1 MKTFGHKFKIYFP
14 SFIYSKVTKMCF
26 EIKNFREGVNPKKKK
41 SLLYFESILFASKI
55 TVLHIYHFKFFL
67 DLLQLR
73 RHLKERKGTPQGFA
87 GKFEQGLI
95 WQKKKNL
102 SRSVLS
108 ISLEPIASPTAG
120 TYLLFNSKPY
130 RNCAEYVIPFYITVL
145 IVFKSKSLGYL
156 TKIKIVKKWLYS
168 FCLLKMYTKFL
179 DSMLVVN
186 YFTGSNYPKQYFQT
200 EAKNETIDSDTY
212 F

>member
-41 SLLYFESILFASKI
+41 SLFYFESILFASKI

-95 WQKKKNL
+95 
-102 SRSVLS
+102 
-108 ISLEPIASPTAG
+108 
-120 TYLLFNSKPY
+120 
-130 RNCAEYVIPFYITVL
+130 
-145 IVFKSKSLGYL
+145 
-156 TKIKIVKKWLYS
+156 
-168 FCLLKMYTKFL
+168 
-179 DSMLVVN
+179 
-186 YFTGSNYPKQYFQT
+186 
-200 EAKNETIDSDTY
+200 
-212 F
+212 

>member
-1 MKTFGHKFKIYFP
+1 MTLERPRNINCIYNWIVLLAEYIRFSIRMKTFGHKFKIYFP

-87 GKFEQGLI
+87 GNFEQGLI
-95 WQKKKNL
+95 WQKINFI
-102 SRSVLS
+102 SLS
-108 ISLEPIASPTAG
+108 IIYIPWTYCLPNGRDISPLQQQTLQELCRLCD
-120 TYLLFNSKPY
+120 TILHNRFN
-130 RNCAEYVIPFYITVL
+130 CF
-145 IVFKSKSLGYL
+145 
-156 TKIKIVKKWLYS
+156 
-168 FCLLKMYTKFL
+168 
-179 DSMLVVN
+179 
-186 YFTGSNYPKQYFQT
+186 
-200 EAKNETIDSDTY
+200 
-212 F
+212 